1 MPIGPDL
8 VDYVTRIV
16 PFNTRKGQPT
26 HWEFEVHAFW
36 DFLERM
42 RHERPG
48 NVAIFS
54 GRNRGKAQR
63 ILAAIERA

>member
-1 MPIGPDL
+1 VPIGPDL

-36 DFLERM
+36 DFL
-42 RHERPG
+42 
-48 NVAIFS
+48 
-54 GRNRGKAQR
+54 
-63 ILAAIERA
+63 